1 MTAPPAA
8 ADSPNR
14 RSHVQLDATV
24 SGQGRVY
31 QAGGD
36 QIVNQTV
43 LPEAALRP
51 VSERAAPSA
60 TVNVPGHRQVFVG
73 RGDELAA
80 LEAALGGSGP
90 VVVAAVHGLGGIGK
104 STLAA
109 HFAVTQ
115 TGACNP
121 VWWIT
126 ADSAT
131 GMQAGLAALALA
143 LQPELAAALPL
154 EALAE
159 RATGWLA
166 AHEGWLL
173 ILDNVTDPADVAPLL
188 GRTLAGRVLVT
199 SRLGQG
205 WHHLGARVLRLDV
218 LEEAEALELLT
229 RIATPRQHA
238 PAPGTQMPEALDG
251 AIELVRELGYLPL
264 AIEQAAAYLHQ
275 ARLTPR
281 AYLNLLTEY
290 PAVMYDQA
298 AEGNDAERTIARVW
312 RLTVDRL
319 THTPLAGDLLRILA
333 WYGAEPIPR
342 SVLDGLAD
350 PPQLQQA
357 LGALAAYS
365 MITLDDA
372 VITVHRLV
380 QAVARTPDPD
390 DPHRQA
396 TDIDTARTRA
406 IRLLDQARP
415 HEYEIPA
422 SWPQWRTLLPHID
435 AVFERM
441 SPETDA
447 IDADDLLRNTGL
459 FLESQGAIGRAL
471 IYLERCM
478 TLVQRVYDLD
488 HPAVLV
494 TRASLAYAYDAA
506 GDLGRAIPLMEHNLA
521 EEERILGPE
530 HPNTLASRSNLAG
543 AYEAAGDLARAI
555 PLYEAT
561 LADCERVLGADHPR
575 TLTSRSNL
583 ACAYEA
589 AGDLARAIPLYEA
602 TLSDF
607 ERVLGADHPHT
618 LTCRNNLAYAY
629 ETAGD
634 LGRAIP
640 LFEATLAERERVLGP
655 DHPSTLT
662 SRNNL
667 ACAYR
672 AAGDLSRAIPLYEAT
687 VSDCERVLGLHHP
700 TTQVV
705 QENLKAAIR
714 RTQSGQRGRVDG

>member
-1 MTAPPAA
+1 M
-8 ADSPNR
+8 
-14 RSHVQLDATV
+14 DATV
-24 SGQGRVY
+24 SSQGRVY

-43 LPEAALRP
+43 LPEAVLRP

-109 HFAVTQ
+109 
-115 TGACNP
+115 
-121 VWWIT
+121 
-126 ADSAT
+126 
-131 GMQAGLAALALA
+131 
-143 LQPELAAALPL
+143 ALPL

-159 RATGWLA
+159 RAIGWLA

-229 RIATPRQHA
+229 RIATPRQHV
-238 PAPGTQMPEALDG
+238 PAPGTQTLEALDG

-372 VITVHRLV
+372 AITVHRLV
-380 QAVARTPDPD
+380 QA
-390 DPHRQA
+390 
-396 TDIDTARTRA
+396 
-406 IRLLDQARP
+406 
-415 HEYEIPA
+415 
-422 SWPQWRTLLPHID
+422 
-435 AVFERM
+435 
-441 SPETDA
+441 
-447 IDADDLLRNTGL
+447 
-459 FLESQGAIGRAL
+459 
-471 IYLERCM
+471 
-478 TLVQRVYDLD
+478 
-488 HPAVLV
+488 
-494 TRASLAYAYDAA
+494 
-506 GDLGRAIPLMEHNLA
+506 
-521 EEERILGPE
+521 
-530 HPNTLASRSNLAG
+530 
-543 AYEAAGDLARAI
+543 
-555 PLYEAT
+555 
-561 LADCERVLGADHPR
+561 
-575 TLTSRSNL
+575 
-583 ACAYEA
+583 
-589 AGDLARAIPLYEA
+589 
-602 TLSDF
+602 
-607 ERVLGADHPHT
+607 
-618 LTCRNNLAYAY
+618 
-629 ETAGD
+629 
-634 LGRAIP
+634 
-640 LFEATLAERERVLGP
+640 
-655 DHPSTLT
+655 
-662 SRNNL
+662 
-667 ACAYR
+667 
-672 AAGDLSRAIPLYEAT
+672 
-687 VSDCERVLGLHHP
+687 
-700 TTQVV
+700 
-705 QENLKAAIR
+705 
-714 RTQSGQRGRVDG
+714 